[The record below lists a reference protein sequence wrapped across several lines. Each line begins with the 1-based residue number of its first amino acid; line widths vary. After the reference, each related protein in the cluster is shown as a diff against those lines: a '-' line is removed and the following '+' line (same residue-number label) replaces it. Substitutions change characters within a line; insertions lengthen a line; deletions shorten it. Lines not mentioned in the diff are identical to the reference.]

1 MVVSQGHVRLLVTPG
16 TVAPPGS
23 SVHGISPAGILERVD
38 TWFSR
43 ASSQPRDRPMSP
55 VLQADSLPLS
65 HQGSPSLLST
75 TYIYHHVV
83 QVSWWYWGF
92 RTYRRYGVQW
102 NSNLPYVSLVKD
114 RGSLPFHFHSCQG
127 SSSEPWGP
135 QSLPC
140 SPSCKHLLI
149 RWGEGCRLP
158 RSGIRLLPKAC
169 FCGSTLQPA
178 HCPVL
183 VWGTW
188 CGPRRRTCS
197 WVWIPQVCG
206 SQSFRVLILAHTWPL
221 AAY

>member
-1 MVVSQGHVRLLVTPG
+1 MGFPG
-16 TVAPPGS
+16 
-23 SVHGISPAGILERVD
+23 AGILERVA

-43 ASSQPRDRPMSP
+43 ASSQLRDQTHVPCIAGRFFTSEPP
-55 VLQADSLPLS
+55 
-65 HQGSPSLLST
+65 GKPSLLST

-92 RTYRRYGVQW
+92 RRYGVQW

-114 RGSLPFHFHSCQG
+114 RGSLPFHSHSCRG

-140 SPSCKHLLI
+140 SPSRKRLLI
-149 RWGEGCRLP
+149 RWGEGCGLP

-169 FCGSTLQPA
+169 SCGSTLQPA
-178 HCPVL
+178 HCPVF

-197 WVWIPQVCG
+197 WVRIPWVCG
-206 SQSFRVLILAHTWPL
+206 SQSFRALILAHTWPL

>member
-1 MVVSQGHVRLLVTPG
+1 MVESQGHVRLLVTPG
-16 TVAPPGS
+16 TVARPLCPWDFPGQEYWNGS
-23 SVHGISPAGILERVD
+23 PLDSPGHLPNPGIES
-38 TWFSR
+38 
-43 ASSQPRDRPMSP
+43 MSP

-92 RTYRRYGVQW
+92 RTYRRYSVQW

-114 RGSLPFHFHSCQG
+114 RGSLPFHFHSCRG

-140 SPSCKHLLI
+140 SPSRKRLLI
-149 RWGEGCRLP
+149 GWGEGCGLP

-169 FCGSTLQPA
+169 SCGSTLQPA
-178 HCPVL
+178 HCPVF

-197 WVWIPQVCG
+197 WVRIPRVCG
-206 SQSFRVLILAHTWPL
+206 SQSFRALILAHTWPL